1 MFEMLDPAY
10 VEADTFG
17 LFSKLM
23 ERMETYYRIRNVVPN
38 ASGELPRR
46 NSVEAAA
53 GATVT
58 TIDIVKFCK
67 LLRLTELIFQ
77 SPSSPNSVDELDLH
91 IRWMRTNVLARH
103 DPEVDGH
110 LTRLNIPLSVIG
122 IRWYRLLFGR
132 EFSFPD
138 LLTLWDA
145 IFADNFKLIKYLPAA
160 MVVSVRQKSELNE
173 FMFHVGFYVSCETL
187 IIFSPCQ
194 SSPRTLSAHT
204 SA

>member
-58 TIDIVKFCK
+58 TIDIVN
-67 LLRLTELIFQ
+67 I
-77 SPSSPNSVDELDLH
+77 VDCCD
-91 IRWMRTNVLARH
+91 
-103 DPEVDGH
+103 
-110 LTRLNIPLSVIG
+110 
-122 IRWYRLLFGR
+122 
-132 EFSFPD
+132 
-138 LLTLWDA
+138 
-145 IFADNFKLIKYLPAA
+145 
-160 MVVSVRQKSELNE
+160 
-173 FMFHVGFYVSCETL
+173 
-187 IIFSPCQ
+187 
-194 SSPRTLSAHT
+194 
-204 SA
+204 